1 MAKIFNR
8 GGMKEI
14 KRDIYLEKLISRR
27 ENGLIKV
34 ITGIRSYRKKVIRT
48 NRNISKVFLRK
59 HISGI

>member
-34 ITGIRSYRKKVIRT
+34 ITGIRSYRKKAIRT
-48 NRNISKVFLRK
+48 NRNILKLFLRK